1 MKDSLKI
8 AALAVL
14 ILTFCLVLPGC
25 KQQSQTAD
33 ALDEIEAANK
43 PQPEPPEPAP
53 KPAPPK
59 VTEETYIEITA
70 RTALIWEKY
79 KDDAPSAEKTV
90 EALYEKLGITHEDY
104 KAYQAKLTPQIATD
118 LQKKVQEFMQKIL
131 GEYR

>member
-1 MKDSLKI
+1 M
-8 AALAVL
+8 
-14 ILTFCLVLPGC
+14 FCLVLPGC
-25 KQQSQTAD
+25 KQQSQTTD
-33 ALDEIEAANK
+33 TLDEIEAANK

-79 KDDAPSAEKTV
+79 KDDAPLAEKTV
-90 EALYEKLGITHEDY
+90 EALYVKLGITPDDF
-104 KAYQAKLTPQIATD
+104 KAYQAKLTPQKTTD

-131 GEYR
+131 NEYR